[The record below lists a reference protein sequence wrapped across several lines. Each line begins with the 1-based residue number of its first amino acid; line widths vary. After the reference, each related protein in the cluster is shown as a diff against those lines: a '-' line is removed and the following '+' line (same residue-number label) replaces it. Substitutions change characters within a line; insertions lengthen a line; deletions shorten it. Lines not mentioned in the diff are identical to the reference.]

1 MEKRAYDMIHNNY
14 DDLYR
19 SDCGKIAK
27 YKVVPMPG
35 TTGIF
40 SFDVETGVTNGN
52 GQDRLIWGLGL
63 QEEYNF
69 DRALQAVHKDYQQL
83 FHDMSL
89 GQIGKEKN
97 VEFELLLKNGNRTL
111 EKYDFVGHKED
122 NEITNTPLKIIG
134 STTLLK
140 KVA

>member
-1 MEKRAYDMIHNNY
+1 MEKRAYDMIHNHQE
-14 DDLYR
+14 
-19 SDCGKIAK
+19 KIARHK
-27 YKVVPMPG
+27 IVPLPG

-40 SFDVETGVTNGN
+40 SFDFATDVTSGN
-52 GQDRLIWGLGL
+52 GQDRLIWGVGL

-69 DRALQAVHKDYQQL
+69 DRAMQAVHKDYQQL

-89 GQIGKEKN
+89 GKIGKEKN